1 MTEKG
6 FPSGGIRGVL
16 AKKGAKKFLKG
27 LRESGEI
34 LYTNTGPRDTGQSDY
49 KNRFT
54 LHDMASLVP
63 LYNETGYFSV
73 EVHGGARFHQD
84 LLNNKIDPFEEAELW
99 ADRMPNV
106 LTQTLIRSTNVW
118 GYRMYPRNVV
128 RLAVRAFL
136 PAVDVWRCFDFLNYI
151 PNMAPVAEEVLA
163 GGKIFEPAISFTE
176 SPECS
181 DAYYLRTIREIV
193 SMCGGTECIVLCI
206 KDMAG
211 VGSPAR
217 IRRLVD
223 AVLQKHPD
231 LVVQYHRHATDGLAI
246 PAMAAAADAGARL
259 FDVTDDAFSRF
270 YGHVPVRPLTRYL
283 RELGFSVRLDMSR
296 AGEASDVVRAFI
308 RQYEKFESQYKGF
321 SHDVTDHR
329 MPGGAFPSSFEQAE
343 KGGFLELMPDILKG
357 MAYGNRIIKYF
368 DVTPGSQITW
378 TTWAGILQRFHK
390 EGGVQSVRR
399 LFHALDRYFHAGERL
414 EALSQADEQL
424 LLRLYSAATDD
435 LKNLL
440 LGKYGPLP
448 FGWPKDWVYRSAF
461 GEGWEER
468 VKSERIESSPLARL
482 ADEDLEKSRRAAEE
496 ELGRPATDK
505 EFVLYLM
512 HPKAAADFLKFR
524 QEYGDTTVLPTTVW
538 FRGLRRP
545 GDSVSIPIDGKPHEI
560 KLVSIGEG
568 VGGIKHVVLSV
579 DNIMH
584 VFPVELPE
592 AALARKAVRKAD
604 PSVKGEIGAPVTGT
618 VWRIGTKDRA
628 LKAGDRVKRGEEV
641 MNIEVMKTENAVK
654 SPIAGVIR
662 EICVKVNEGV
672 EEGQLLAVIG
682 PQEE

>member
-6 FPSGGIRGVL
+6 FTGGGMRASL
-16 AKKGAKKFLKG
+16 AKKGAKRFLKSV
-27 LRESGEI
+27 REGKEI
-34 LYTNTGPRDTGQSDY
+34 LYTNTGPRDTGQSDF

-54 LHDMASLVP
+54 LHDMARLVP

-84 LLNNKIDPFEEAELW
+84 LLNNKINPFEEAETW
-99 ADRMPNV
+99 AGRMPNA

-128 RLAVRAFL
+128 RLAVRALL
-136 PAVDVWRCFDFLNYI
+136 PTIDVWRCFDFLNYV
-151 PNMAPVAEEVLA
+151 PNMAPIAEEVLA

-176 SPECS
+176 SPECT
-181 DAYYLRTIREIV
+181 DAYYLRVIREIAT
-193 SMCGGTECIVLCI
+193 MCGGTGGIILCI

-223 AVLQKHPD
+223 GILQKHPG
-231 LVVQYHRHATDGLAI
+231 LIVQYHRHATDGLAI
-246 PAMAAAADAGARL
+246 PAMAEAAAAGAKL

-283 RELGFSVRLDMSR
+283 RELGFPVRLDMAR
-296 AGEASDVVRAFI
+296 AGEASDAVRSFI
-308 RQYEKFESQYKGF
+308 RNYEKFESQYKGF
-321 SHDVTDHR
+321 SHDVTEHR

-357 MAYGNRIIKYF
+357 MAFGNRIIKYF

-378 TTWAGILQRFHK
+378 TTWAGIVQRFHK
-390 EGGVQSVRR
+390 EGGTLNVRK
-399 LFHALDRYFHAGERL
+399 LFHVLERYFHSGERL
-414 EALSQADEQL
+414 EGLSQADENIL
-424 LLRLYSAATDD
+424 IRLYAGATDD

-440 LGKYGPLP
+440 LGRYGPLP

-482 ADEDLEKSRRAAEE
+482 AEDNLEKSRKSMED
-496 ELGRPATDK
+496 ELGRPPTDE
-505 EFVLYLM
+505 EFFLYLM
-512 HPKAAADFLKFR
+512 HPKAAVDFLKFR
-524 QEYGDTTVLPTTVW
+524 KDYGDTTVLPTSVW

-545 GDSVSIPIDGKPHEI
+545 GDLVSIPLSGKPHEI
-560 KLVSIGEG
+560 RLVSIGEG
-568 VGGIKHVVLSV
+568 VGGVKHVVLSV

-604 PSVKGEIGAPVTGT
+604 YAVKGDIGAPVTGT
-618 VWRIGTKDRA
+618 IWRIGTKDRL

-654 SPIAGVIR
+654 SPIAGVIK

-672 EEGQLLAVIG
+672 EEGQLLAVIAPDG
-682 PQEE
+682 E

>member
-1 MTEKG
+1 MRA
-6 FPSGGIRGVL
+6 SL
-16 AKKGAKKFLKG
+16 AKKGAKKFLKA
-27 LRESGEI
+27 LREGKEI

-54 LHDMASLVP
+54 LYDLSRLVP
-63 LYNETGYFSV
+63 LYNASGYFSV
-73 EVHGGARFHQD
+73 EMHGGARLHQD
-84 LLNNKIDPFEEAELW
+84 LLNNKIQPFEEARMW
-99 ADRMPNV
+99 AEGMPDV

-136 PAVDVWRCFDFLNYI
+136 PTIDVWRCFDFLNYI
-151 PNMAPVAEEVLA
+151 QNMAPVAEEVLS

-181 DAYYLRTIREIV
+181 DAYYLRVVKEIV
-193 SMCGGTECIVLCI
+193 SMCGGTGGIILCI

-217 IRRLVD
+217 IGRLVD
-223 AVLQKHPD
+223 AILQRHPD
-231 LVVQYHRHATDGLAI
+231 LVLQYHRHATDGLAI
-246 PAMAAAADAGARL
+246 PALAAAAGAGAQL

-283 RELGFSVRLDMSR
+283 RELDFPVRLDMAR
-296 AGEASDVVRAFI
+296 AGEASDIVRGFI
-308 RQYEKFESQYKGF
+308 RNYERFESQYKGF

-378 TTWAGILQRFHK
+378 TTWAGIVQRFHK
-390 EGGVQSVRR
+390 EGGDQSVRR
-399 LFHALDRYFHAGERL
+399 LFHVLDRYFQSGERL
-414 EALSQADEQL
+414 EALSQADENV
-424 LLRLYSAATDD
+424 LLRLYSGATDD

-440 LGKYGPLP
+440 LGRYGPLP

-468 VKSERIESSPLARL
+468 VKKERIESSPLGKL
-482 ADEDLEKSRRAAEE
+482 ADDNLEKSRAAMED
-496 ELGRPATDK
+496 ELGRPPTDE

-512 HPKAAADFLKFR
+512 HPKAALDFVRFR
-524 QEYGDTTVLPTTVW
+524 QTYGDTTILPTSVW
-538 FRGLRRP
+538 LRGLKRP
-545 GDSVSIPIDGKPHEI
+545 GDSLSVTLGSKPHQI

-568 VGGIKHVVLSV
+568 VGGVKQVVLSV

-592 AALARKAVRKAD
+592 AALARKAVRKAS
-604 PSVKGEIGAPVTGT
+604 PSVKGELGAPVTGT
-618 VWRIGTKDRA
+618 VWRIGTKDRQ

-662 EICVKVNEGV
+662 EICIHVNEGV
-672 EEGQLLAVIG
+672 EEGQLLAVIAPDG
-682 PQEE
+682 D

>member
-1 MTEKG
+1 MTDKAV
-6 FPSGGIRGVL
+6 PGGGMRGSL
-16 AKKGAKKFLKG
+16 SKKGAKKFLKA
-27 LRESGEI
+27 LREGKEI

-54 LHDMASLVP
+54 LFDMARLVP

-84 LLNNKIDPFEEAELW
+84 LLNNKIDPFEEARMW
-99 ADRMPNV
+99 AERMPNA

-136 PAVDVWRCFDFLNYI
+136 PSIDVWRCFDFLNYI
-151 PNMAPVAEEVLA
+151 PNMAPIAEEVLS

-181 DAYYLRTIREIV
+181 DAYYLRVIKEIV
-193 SMCGGTECIVLCI
+193 AMCGGTGGIILCI

-217 IRRLVD
+217 IGKLVD

-231 LVVQYHRHATDGLAI
+231 LVLQYHRHATDGLAI
-246 PAMAAAADAGARL
+246 PAMAAAAGAGARL

-283 RELGFSVRLDMSR
+283 RELGFPVRLDMAR
-296 AGEASDVVRAFI
+296 AGDASDAVRGFI
-308 RQYEKFESQYKGF
+308 RNYEKFESQYKGF

-378 TTWAGILQRFHK
+378 TTWAGIVQRFHK
-390 EGGVQSVRR
+390 EGGDQSVRR
-399 LFHALDRYFHAGERL
+399 LFHVLDRYFQSGERL
-414 EALSQADEQL
+414 EALSQADENIL
-424 LLRLYSAATDD
+424 HRLYSGATDD

-448 FGWPKDWVYRSAF
+448 FGWPKGWVYRSAF
-461 GEGWEER
+461 GDGWEER
-468 VKSERIESSPLARL
+468 VKKERIESSPLAHL
-482 ADEDLEKSRRAAEE
+482 PDDSLEKSRKAMEE
-496 ELGRPATDK
+496 ELGRPPADE

-512 HPKAAADFLKFR
+512 HPKAAVDFIRFR
-524 QEYGDTTVLPTTVW
+524 HAFGNTTILPTSVW

-545 GDSVSIPIDGKPHEI
+545 GNSVSVTLGSKPHEI

-568 VGGIKHVVLSV
+568 VGGVKQVVLSV

-592 AALARKAVRKAD
+592 AAAARKAVRKAA
-604 PSVKGEIGAPVTGT
+604 PSVKDEIGAPVTGT
-618 VWRIGTKDRA
+618 IWRIGTKDRQ

-662 EICVKVNEGV
+662 EICIKVNEGV
-672 EEGQLLAVIG
+672 EEGQLLAVITSDG
-682 PQEE
+682 E

>member
-1 MTEKG
+1 
-6 FPSGGIRGVL
+6 
-16 AKKGAKKFLKG
+16 
-27 LRESGEI
+27 
-34 LYTNTGPRDTGQSDY
+34 
-49 KNRFT
+49 
-54 LHDMASLVP
+54 
-63 LYNETGYFSV
+63 
-73 EVHGGARFHQD
+73 
-84 LLNNKIDPFEEAELW
+84 
-99 ADRMPNV
+99 
-106 LTQTLIRSTNVW
+106 
-118 GYRMYPRNVV
+118 
-128 RLAVRAFL
+128 
-136 PAVDVWRCFDFLNYI
+136 
-151 PNMAPVAEEVLA
+151 
-163 GGKIFEPAISFTE
+163 
-176 SPECS
+176 
-181 DAYYLRTIREIV
+181 
-193 SMCGGTECIVLCI
+193 MCGGTGGVVLCI

-211 VGSPAR
+211 VGSPVR

-223 AVLQKHPD
+223 AILQKHPD
-231 LVVQYHRHATDGLAI
+231 LGIQYHRHATDGLAI
-246 PAMAAAADAGARL
+246 PAMAAAAEAGARL

-283 RELGFSVRLDMSR
+283 RELELPVRLDMSR
-296 AGEASDVVRAFI
+296 ASEASDVVRAFI
-308 RQYEKFESQYKGF
+308 RHYEKFESQYKGF

-357 MAYGNRIIKYF
+357 MVYGNRIIKYF

-390 EGGVQSVRR
+390 EGGNPNIHR
-399 LFHALDRYFHAGERL
+399 LFHALDRYFHSGERL

-424 LLRLYSAATDD
+424 LLRLYSGATDD

-482 ADEDLEKSRRAAEE
+482 AEEDLGKSRKALEE
-496 ELGRPATDK
+496 ELGRPATDE

-512 HPKAAADFLKFR
+512 HPKAAVDFVKFR
-524 QEYGDTTVLPTTVW
+524 QDYGDTTVLPTSVW

-568 VGGIKHVVLSV
+568 VGGVKQVVLSV

-584 VFPVELPE
+584 VFPVDLPE
-592 AALARKAVRKAD
+592 AALAREAIRKAD
-604 PSVKGEIGAPVTGT
+604 PAVKGEIGSPVTGT
-618 VWRIGTKDRA
+618 VWRIGTKDRV
-628 LKAGDRVKRGEEV
+628 LKAGDRVKRSEEV

-662 EICVKVNEGV
+662 EICVKVNERV
-672 EEGQLLAVIG
+672 EEGQLLAVIASAA
-682 PQEE
+682 